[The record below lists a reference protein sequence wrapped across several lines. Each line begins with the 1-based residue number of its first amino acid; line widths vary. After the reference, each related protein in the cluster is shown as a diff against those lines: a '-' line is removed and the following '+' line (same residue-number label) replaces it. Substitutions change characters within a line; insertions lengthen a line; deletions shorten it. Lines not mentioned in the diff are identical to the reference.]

1 MYKPLDSSKELRAEI
16 KALKN
21 IWSRESIIT
30 TRGVVYLCELME
42 RLLAELPGAVRKK
55 RRIPTVWQKF
65 LGQGLKQG
73 KTMKAIAEEYHNR
86 RP

>member
-1 MYKPLDSSKELRAEI
+1 MYKPADSSKELRGEI
-16 KALKN
+16 KAVKSV
-21 IWSRESIIT
+21 WSRDSIIT

-42 RLLAELPGAVRKK
+42 RLLAELPGTLRKK
-55 RRIPTVWQKF
+55 RRVPTVWQKF

>member
-1 MYKPLDSSKELRAEI
+1 MYKPIDSSKELRAEI

-42 RLLAELPGAVRKK
+42 RLLAELPGRVRKK

-65 LGQGLKQG
+65 LGQRLKQG